1 MKYIFVLGRVL
12 FSSIFIIKAI
22 GQFCPMMIA
31 RASEKGVPMTEL
43 LYPFWGLLAIIGGL
57 SILFGYK
64 AKIGAWILVI
74 FLLPITFVMHAFWI
88 GESGMAVRMQML
100 CFWKNI
106 SLMGACLMIAYT
118 GSGPC
123 SLTKNK

>member
-1 MKYIFVLGRVL
+1 MKYIFALGRVL
-12 FSSIFIIKAI
+12 FASVFIIKAI

-31 RASEKGVPMTEL
+31 RASEKGVPMAEL
-43 LYPFWGLLAIIGGL
+43 LFPLWGVLAVLGGL
-57 SILFGYK
+57 SILLGYK
-64 AKIGAWILVI
+64 AKMGAWLLVI
-74 FLLPITFVMHAFWI
+74 FLLPITFVMHPFWG
-88 GESGMAVRMQML
+88 GETGLLVRLQML

-123 SLTKNK
+123 SLTKK